1 VRLFQI
7 EEPGGGPT
15 DPNEPGAAIAIEAT
29 GASAEVAFSVGGNAL
44 ILDERPGFEQALP
57 VPAAGAGAAAW
68 QELLEGARIRAER
81 ALARPVTHAIVVL
94 ALAPDAAMTGH
105 LRQASERAGLELLRI
120 TWRGE
125 LPAGP
130 AAALT
135 AAVLAEDLAPRRELA
150 TAPGPG

>member
-1 VRLFQI
+1 MRLFQI

-15 DPNEPGAAIAIEAT
+15 DPNGPGAAIAIEAT
-29 GASAEVAFSVGGNAL
+29 GARAEVAFSVGGNAL

-105 LRQASERAGLELLRI
+105 LRQYFGSVSYLASPKRRCFSLSTRSPSGVLRTLPI
-120 TWRGE
+120 RGST
-125 LPAGP
+125 G
-130 AAALT
+130 
-135 AAVLAEDLAPRRELA
+135 
-150 TAPGPG
+150 